1 MGRRKREP
9 PPAFATIRPTWD
21 KNHYVMLFDDMLD
34 SPAYIALS
42 AHAKEAYVIL
52 RQEYKGPYTG
62 SEIICPYSTFAKK
75 GMRANT
81 LSRAL
86 TELEYFGFIHID
98 HGGLEHLPNRYRF
111 SEDWKKIKTKED
123 VDKVKAAFKEE
134 MDRRKK
140 VRKKPKEDIPPD
152 GIYIRSNE
160 SVSKRE
166 EKNRQIDNES
176 DSNRPYQI
184 PSQLTEPIPMQL
196 AETVVG
202 NDFQRQPTTS
212 EDDPGIIDLQ
222 LLKAL
227 VEGRPQET
235 NEKLTEPIPT
245 EKRH

>member
-1 MGRRKREP
+1 MARRKRQP

-21 KNHYVMLFDDMLD
+21 RNPYVMLFKDLLN

-42 AHAKEAYVIL
+42 AHAKEAYTIL
-52 RQEYKGPYTG
+52 REEYKGPETG
-62 SEIICPYSTFAKK
+62 PKVKCPYSTFQKK

-81 LSRAL
+81 VSRAIIQ
-86 TELEYFGFIHID
+86 LEFFGLIKVE
-98 HGGLEHLPNRYRF
+98 HGGLEHQPSIYHF

-123 VDKVKAAFKEE
+123 VDNIRKQFKEHMDKKKKAADRLKET
-134 MDRRKK
+134 D
-140 VRKKPKEDIPPD
+140 PPD

-166 EKNRQIDNES
+166 EKNGQINNEI

-184 PSQLTEPIPMQL
+184 PSQLTEAIPIQV
-196 AETVVG
+196 AEAVVE

-245 EKRH
+245 EIRH

>member
-1 MGRRKREP
+1 MGRRKKVP

-21 KNHYVMLFDDMLD
+21 RNPYVMLFKDLLN

-42 AHAKEAYVIL
+42 AHAKEAYTIL
-52 RQEYKGPYTG
+52 REEYKGPETG
-62 SEIICPYSTFAKK
+62 PKVKCPYSTFQKK

-81 LSRAL
+81 VSRAI
-86 TELEYFGFIHID
+86 TQLEFFGFIKVE
-98 HGGLEHLPNRYRF
+98 HGGLEHQPSIYHL

-123 VDKVKAAFKEE
+123 VDNIRKQFKEHMDKKKKAADRLKET
-134 MDRRKK
+134 D
-140 VRKKPKEDIPPD
+140 PPD

-166 EKNRQIDNES
+166 EKNGQINNEI

-184 PSQLTEPIPMQL
+184 PSQLTEAIPIQV
-196 AETVVG
+196 AEAVVE
-202 NDFQRQPTTS
+202 NDFQRQPHPE
-212 EDDPGIIDLQ
+212 EDEQNRIDMQ

-227 VEGRPQET
+227 VEGTPQGSHET
-235 NEKLTEPIPT
+235 LTEPIAT